1 MMTEECE
8 RFDMLIGCET
18 GYFKGVNTVKK
29 KSCNLNK
36 LNSLRKEDEVM
47 LMCWN
52 NEEETE
58 VCLGLRRQL
67 VKTFSVDRLCFTD
80 EVDISGGSGP
90 PRGLAKCEGNLL
102 TCVESGLVSVWN
114 VHHTKTAEFEVGDNI
129 CRMRQSPFKPSILAT
144 GGKENNLKLWDVQ
157 NPEKPVFVA
166 KNVRPD
172 FLDLRIPVW
181 VLDIQF
187 LPGTEKV
194 VVGTGTHAIHV
205 YDPLTPQRRPVL
217 TVEFDEY
224 PITALAVAH
233 SANNVV
239 VGNTRGRMALIDLRK
254 KALAHAYRGVA
265 GSIRCIAC
273 HPVKPLVASCGLDRF
288 VRVHD
293 INSHKLQLKM
303 YLKSRLNC
311 LLMKTEDKI
320 VEESKNNSNDTDE
333 MSDEDVDQES
343 DSLWLNMENIGD
355 EENDKQERHVK
366 DVNQYR
372 EKKNLKRLRYGST
385 QTKSHFK
392 RKR

>member
-1 MMTEECE
+1 MTEKSE
-8 RFDMLIGCET
+8 RFDMFIGCET
-18 GYFKGVNTVKK
+18 GYFKGVNTIKK

-36 LNSLRKEDEVM
+36 LDSLRKEDEIVFT
-47 LMCWN
+47 CWN

-58 VCLGLRRQL
+58 VCLGLRRQS
-67 VKTFSVDRLCFTD
+67 VKIFSVDRLCFID
-80 EVDISGGSGP
+80 EVDISGGRGP
-90 PRGLAKCEGNLL
+90 PRGLAKSGGNLV

-114 VHHTKTAEFEVGDNI
+114 VNHTKTAEFEVGNNI

-144 GGKENNLKLWDVQ
+144 GGKENHLKLWDVQ

-172 FLDLRIPVW
+172 FLDLRVPVW

-194 VVGTGTHAIHV
+194 VVGTGTHAIHI

-224 PITALAVAH
+224 PVTALAVPH

-239 VGNTRGRMALIDLRK
+239 AGNTRGRMALIDLRK
-254 KALAHAYRGVA
+254 KSLAHVYRGVA
-265 GSIRCIAC
+265 GSIRCITC
-273 HPVKPLVASCGLDRF
+273 HQLKPIVASCGLDRF

-293 INSHKLQLKM
+293 LNSHYLQLKM

-311 LLMKTEDKI
+311 LLMKTDDNIFED
-320 VEESKNNSNDTDE
+320 SKNNSSDTDE
-333 MSDEDVDQES
+333 MSDEDFDQES
-343 DSLWLNMENIGD
+343 DSLWLNMENVGD
-355 EENDKQERHVK
+355 EENNKQESHVK
-366 DVNQYR
+366 HALPYG
-372 EKKNLKRLRYGST
+372 EEKNLKRLRYGNT
-385 QTKSHFK
+385 ETKSQFK